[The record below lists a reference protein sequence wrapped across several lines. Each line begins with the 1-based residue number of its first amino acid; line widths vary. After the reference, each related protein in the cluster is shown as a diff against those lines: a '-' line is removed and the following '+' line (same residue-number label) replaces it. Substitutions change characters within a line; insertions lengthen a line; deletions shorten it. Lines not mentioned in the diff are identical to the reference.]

1 MGDVLMMEAWEIVRY
16 LMSLNDKHLDSTI
29 ETYESLR
36 ENNPMCDAIYR
47 AALKIK
53 EQREEDKYEQK
64 TTKN

>member
-1 MGDVLMMEAWEIVRY
+1 MEAWEIVRD

-36 ENNPMCDAIYR
+36 ENNPRCDAIYR

-53 EQREEDKYEQK
+53 EQREEDKYK
-64 TTKN
+64 KKKINIKRKR

>member
-1 MGDVLMMEAWEIVRY
+1 MEDVLLMEPWEIVRD
-16 LMSLNDKHLDSTI
+16 LMSLNDKHLDSI
-29 ETYESLR
+29 IDTYESLR

>member
-1 MGDVLMMEAWEIVRY
+1 MEAWKIVRD
-16 LMSLNDKHLDSTI
+16 LMSLSDKHLDSTI

-36 ENNPMCDAIYR
+36 ENSPRCDAIYR

>member
-1 MGDVLMMEAWEIVRY
+1 MEHVLLMEPWKIVRD

-53 EQREEDKYEQK
+53 EQREKDKYKEREK
-64 TTKN
+64 